1 MGRILFVDD
10 DTDSLETY
18 VKAVSL
24 ADHKADVASSALE
37 GWDLIKSQEYDLI
50 FVDLNIPGMSGFELL
65 EKIRKHKKAK
75 TVPVVVISAM
85 PEAALIDDVLDA
97 GAQLFLEKPVA
108 LVNLLSVSINL
119 KENHPSR
126 STKGFSRSHEISSI
140 PVLYPDLSFVF
151 RWL

>member
-24 ADHKADVASSALE
+24 ADHEADVASSALE
-37 GWDLIKSQEYDLI
+37 GWDLIKKKTYDLI

-65 EKIRKHKKAK
+65 GKIEAHNRAKK
-75 TVPVVVISAM
+75 TPVVVISAM
-85 PEAALIDDVLDA
+85 PEDALVGEVLQA

-108 LVNLLSVSINL
+108 LVELLAVIEKFES
-119 KENHPSR
+119 E
-126 STKGFSRSHEISSI
+126 ST
-140 PVLYPDLSFVF
+140 L
-151 RWL
+151 